1 MSGRDIPGPS
11 AVGDGVSLVAA
22 DASHLRS
29 YEEASDALARFKVPR
44 LSEPENPHE
53 RLFIAFFDG
62 TGNDFRKDPAHATNV
77 AQIFKQLES
86 PLADGNQRLYAS
98 YLPGPGTQNNPL
110 SRVADGALGY
120 TYEQRLE
127 QMYNEL
133 VETSFRWKQADP
145 DASIRVVGVGFSRG
159 ASQAAGFT
167 NLLHERGIVDLGTRS
182 LDANG
187 RTVYTGYIAPPG
199 STPQAV
205 GLFDPVATGFPE
217 KFDRRLAPSV
227 ASGFQIT
234 AMDEVRAKFR
244 NDQIIAPGLSDDG
257 RFLNVQVAG
266 AHADIGGGYIR
277 DGLARRSC
285 NLMVDYCNALAPGV
299 LEIHKSHE
307 PTDARL
313 NFIHRSEEHMLIYQ
327 MDRKVDRSTPDGVNT
342 RLAPDYMV
350 QADGLPHAAKPLASS
365 VVGFKA
371 SDAVI
376 APPNLDVEQTA
387 ARLQF
392 IEEAERARAAT
403 IEQTSRVRVL
413 GNTTAAVA
421 TTLEVADAARDY
433 TQLRNESNLTAA
445 QASITRTTT
454 TAGMAWMGFQVG
466 ARIGGT
472 LGPWGAL
479 GGGTLGAAIGGVA
492 GDKIADEAERRRI
505 YTHKGSDGNVW
516 TADPKQPE
524 KGWTRSLP
532 PLPGNPEGQKF
543 TADPALADELNY
555 KAVTKATELGMG
567 AVTARSPLKL
577 AARQDD
583 PHSSYGGDWVRNA
596 AGTGWQ
602 REVNTDKP
610 GLGRTQHASPER
622 AAELDAQSSAITAD
636 SAARSPAVLAAN
648 FKVLYEQ
655 NDWQRHSK
663 GKLPEAVADALRH
676 PERVVGSDGR
686 RYARQESGEWISES
700 WFRNKHAKGDLRAEL
715 DLTFDAQRDHV
726 QKVLDE
732 QWNPLREPTT
742 LETVRVV
749 PSPEQLAEQA
759 AAVKADNP
767 VVEPQKAPSPE
778 RLSDTRHP
786 GHAEFQRILQQ
797 VHHAEAGQGIKA
809 GAHSEKIAAALLA
822 EGERQGVQITSVRIG
837 DRGQIEGMAASNPYS
852 EAAAVRVDSTAALKM
867 TLEAHSREWAEAR
880 SPHLAQ
886 SSPVAER
893 TAEQQR
899 GISALSVA
907 DQGMFAR
914 IRQDV
919 PGHIG
924 DDQVMRALLDA
935 KQARI
940 PDADRID
947 KVVMAGD
954 RIFIAG
960 TVPGFRSVT
969 DVAQEAPP
977 LQETVAR
984 VQEGNQ
990 QREQQVALE
999 QQQQQERGPR
1009 MG

>member
-1 MSGRDIPGPS
+1 MY
-11 AVGDGVSLVAA
+11 A
-22 DASHLRS
+22 DLTEKA
-29 YEEASDALARFKVPR
+29 
-44 LSEPENPHE
+44 
-53 RLFIAFFDG
+53 
-62 TGNDFRKDPAHATNV
+62 NDWYR
-77 AQIFKQLES
+77 
-86 PLADGNQRLYAS
+86 
-98 YLPGPGTQNNPL
+98 
-110 SRVADGALGY
+110 
-120 TYEQRLE
+120 
-127 QMYNEL
+127 
-133 VETSFRWKQADP
+133 ADP
-145 DASIRVVGVGFSRG
+145 DTQIRVFSTGFSRG

-167 NLLHERGIVDLGTRS
+167 NLLHERGIVDLDSRTIGADGQVTYTRH
-182 LDANG
+182 
-187 RTVYTGYIAPPG
+187 IAQPG
-199 STPQAV
+199 LTPQAV

-227 ASGFQIT
+227 VSGFQIT

-244 NDQIIAPGLSDDG
+244 NDQIIAPGLSEDG

-266 AHADIGGGYIR
+266 AHADVGGGYIR

-285 NLMVDYCNALAPGV
+285 NLMVDYCNALRPDAPLV
-299 LEIHKSHE
+299 QKVNA
-307 PTDARL
+307 PVDPRL
-313 NFIHRSEEHMLIYQ
+313 DIVHRSEEHMLIYQ
-327 MDRKVDRSTPDGVNT
+327 MDRKVDRSTPGGVNT
-342 RLAPDYMV
+342 RLAPEHMV
-350 QADGLPHAAKPLASS
+350 QADGLPHAVKPLGVS
-365 VVGFKA
+365 VAGLKA
-371 SDAVI
+371 SDVVI
-376 APPNLDVEQTA
+376 APPNLDVEQTN

-392 IEEAERARAAT
+392 IEEAERVRATA

-421 TTLEVADAARDY
+421 TTLEAADAARDY
-433 TQLRNESNLTAA
+433 TQLRNESNLAAA

-454 TAGMAWMGFQVG
+454 TAGGAWMGFQVG
-466 ARIGGT
+466 ARVGGA

-479 GGGTLGAAIGGVA
+479 GGGALGAAIGGLA

-505 YTHKGSDGNVW
+505 YTHEGSDGNVW
-516 TADPKQPE
+516 TADPKHPE
-524 KGWTRSLP
+524 KGWTRTLP
-532 PLPGNPEGQKF
+532 PLPGNPEGQTF

-567 AVTARSPLKL
+567 AATANNPLKL

-583 PHSSYGGDWVRNA
+583 PRSSYGGDWVPNA

-602 REVNTDKP
+602 REVNTDRP

-622 AAELDAQSSAITAD
+622 AAELDVQSRAITAD
-636 SAARSPAVLAAN
+636 NAARSPAALAAN
-648 FKVLYEQ
+648 YKVLYEQ

-676 PERVVGSDGR
+676 PERAVGSDGR
-686 RYARQESGEWISES
+686 RYARQDSGEWISES
-700 WFRNKHAKGDLRAEL
+700 WFRNKHATGNLRAEL
-715 DLTFDAQRDHV
+715 DLAFDAQRDQV

-732 QWNPLREPTT
+732 RLNPLREPTT

-759 AAVKADNP
+759 TTVKADSP
-767 VVEPQKAPSPE
+767 VVEPQEAKQPD

-786 GHAEFQRILQQ
+786 GHAGFERVLQQ
-797 VHHAEAGQGIKA
+797 VHHAEAGRGITP
-809 GAHSEKIAAALLA
+809 GPHSEKIAAALLT
-822 EGERQGVQITSVRIG
+822 EGERHGVQIGRVRIG
-837 DRGQIEGMAASNPYS
+837 ERGQIEGMAASNPYS
-852 EAAAVRVDSTAALKM
+852 EAAAVQVDSTAALKM
-867 TLEAHSREWAEAR
+867 TMEAHSRDWADAR

-899 GISALSVA
+899 GISALPAA

-919 PGHIG
+919 PGHVG

-940 PDADRID
+940 ADVDRID
-947 KVVMAGD
+947 KVMMAGD
-954 RIFIAG
+954 RICIAG

-977 LQETVAR
+977 LQETLAR

-990 QREQQVALE
+990 QREQQVAFE

>member
-1 MSGRDIPGPS
+1 MNDKTLQGVMAIDDDVSFYS
-11 AVGDGVSLVAA
+11 AD
-22 DASHLRS
+22 DAHLGS
-29 YEEASDALARFKVPR
+29 YQKAQETLARFRVPQ
-44 LSEPENPHE
+44 LGDPTDPHE
-53 RLFIAFFDG
+53 RIYVAAFDG
-62 TGNDFRKDPAHATNV
+62 TGNDKHLDPLHATNV
-77 AQIFKQLES
+77 ARIDDQLKALSERDGQIHVRY
-86 PLADGNQRLYAS
+86 LA
-98 YLPGPGTQNNPL
+98 GPGTQSNPL
-110 SRVADGALGY
+110 TRVADGALGY
-120 TYEQRLE
+120 TYQQRLE
-127 QMYNEL
+127 EMYTDLAN
-133 VETSFRWKQADP
+133 TAAKWQKADP
-145 DASIRVVGVGFSRG
+145 EVRIRVIGIGFSRG

-167 NLLHERGIVDLGTRS
+167 NLLHERGIVDPSSETIGPDGRPIYTRH
-182 LDANG
+182 L
-187 RTVYTGYIAPPG
+187 VPPG
-199 STPQAV
+199 LTPQAV
-205 GLFDPVATGFPE
+205 GLFDPVATGIPE
-217 KFDRRLAPSV
+217 RFDRRLAPSV
-227 ASGFQIT
+227 VSGFQIT
-234 AMDEVRAKFR
+234 ALDEVRAKFPS
-244 NDQIIAPGLSDDG
+244 DQIIAPGLSEDG

-266 AHADIGGGYIR
+266 AHSDIGGSYIR

-285 NLMVDYCNALAPGV
+285 NLMVDYCNALRPDAPL
-299 LEIHKSHE
+299 LEKVYE
-307 PTDARL
+307 PSDPRL
-313 NFIHRSEEHMLIYQ
+313 NVVHRSEEGLLLYQ
-327 MDRKVDRSTPDGVNT
+327 MDRKVDRSTPGGVNA
-342 RLAPDYMV
+342 RLAPDHLV
-350 QADGLPHAAKPLASS
+350 QADGLPHAAKPLDPEHISTR
-365 VVGFKA
+365 VGGVLIG
-371 SDAVI
+371 D
-376 APPNLDVEQTA
+376 PNLKVEESA
-387 ARLQF
+387 ATLRG
-392 IEEAERARAAT
+392 IEAAEQARAAAV
-403 IEQTSRVRVL
+403 EQTSRVRVL

-433 TQLRNESNLTAA
+433 TQLRNESNLAAA

-454 TAGMAWMGFQVG
+454 TAGGAWMGFQVG
-466 ARIGGT
+466 ARVGGA

-479 GGGTLGAAIGGVA
+479 GGGALGAAIGGVA
-492 GDKIADEAERRRI
+492 GDKIADEVERRRI
-505 YTHKGSDGNVW
+505 YTHEGSDGNVW
-516 TADPKQPE
+516 TADPKHPE
-524 KGWTRSLP
+524 KGWTRTLP
-532 PLPGNPEGQKF
+532 PLPGNPEGQTF

-567 AVTARSPLKL
+567 AATASNPLKL

-583 PHSSYGGDWVRNA
+583 PRSSYGGDWVPNA

-602 REVNTDKP
+602 REVNTDRP

-622 AAELDAQSSAITAD
+622 AAELDAQSRAITAD
-636 SAARSPAVLAAN
+636 NAARSPAALAAN
-648 FKVLYEQ
+648 YKVLYEQ

-676 PERVVGSDGR
+676 PERAVGSDGR
-686 RYARQESGEWISES
+686 RYARQDSGEWISES
-700 WFRNKHAKGDLRAEL
+700 WFRNKHATGNLRAEL
-715 DLTFDAQRDHV
+715 GLAFDAQRDQV

-732 QWNPLREPTT
+732 RLNPLREPTT

-759 AAVKADNP
+759 ATVKADSP
-767 VVEPQKAPSPE
+767 VVEPQEAKQPD

-786 GHAEFQRILQQ
+786 GHAGFERVLQQ
-797 VHHAEAGQGIKA
+797 VHHAEAGRGITP
-809 GAHSEKIAAALLA
+809 GPHSEKIAAALLT
-822 EGERQGVQITSVRIG
+822 EGERQGVQVGRVRIG

-852 EAAAVRVDSTAALKM
+852 EAAAVQVDSTAALKM
-867 TLEAHSREWAEAR
+867 TMEAHSRDWADAR

-886 SSPVAER
+886 LSPVAER

-940 PDADRID
+940 ADVDRID
-947 KVVMAGD
+947 KVMMAGD
-954 RIFIAG
+954 RICVAG

-1009 MG
+1009 LG

>member
-1 MSGRDIPGPS
+1 MNNKDLSDVKP
-11 AVGDGVSLVAA
+11 VDDDVAFY
-22 DASHLRS
+22 S
-29 YEEASDALARFKVPR
+29 ASDAQLRTYQDASDSLARLKVPQLVDSTDPHAR
-44 LSEPENPHE
+44 LYV
-53 RLFIAFFDG
+53 AAFDG
-62 TGNDFRKDPAHATNV
+62 TGNDAAKDPLHATNV
-77 AQIFKQLES
+77 SRIDEQIKALSVSDSQVHVRYLE
-86 PLADGNQRLYAS
+86 
-98 YLPGPGTQNNPL
+98 GPGTQRNPFN
-110 SRVADGALGY
+110 RVLDGALGY
-120 TYEQRLE
+120 TYEERLE
-127 QMYNEL
+127 RMYADLTEKANDWY
-133 VETSFRWKQADP
+133 RADP
-145 DASIRVVGVGFSRG
+145 DTQIRVFSTGFSRG

-167 NLLHERGIVDLGTRS
+167 NLLHERGIVDLDSRTIGADGQITYTRH
-182 LDANG
+182 
-187 RTVYTGYIAPPG
+187 IAPPG
-199 STPQAV
+199 LTPQAV

-227 ASGFQIT
+227 VSGFQIT

-244 NDQIIAPGLSDDG
+244 NDQIIAPGLSEDG

-266 AHADIGGGYIR
+266 AHADVGGGYIR

-285 NLMVDYCNALAPGV
+285 NLMVDYCNALRPGAPLTQKV
-299 LEIHKSHE
+299 NA
-307 PTDARL
+307 PDDPRL
-313 NFIHRSEEHMLIYQ
+313 DIVHRSEEHMLIYQ
-327 MDRKVDRSTPDGVNT
+327 MDRKVDRSTPGGVNT
-342 RLAPDYMV
+342 LLAPDHIV
-350 QADGLPHAAKPLASS
+350 QADGLPHAVKPLGSA
-365 VVGFKA
+365 VAGLKP
-371 SDAVI
+371 SDVVI

-392 IEEAERARAAT
+392 IEAAEKARAAT

-421 TTLEVADAARDY
+421 TTLEVADATRDY

-454 TAGMAWMGFQVG
+454 TAGMAWAGFQVG
-466 ARIGGT
+466 ARVGGT

-492 GDKIADEAERRRI
+492 GDKIADEVERNRI
-505 YTHKGSDGNVW
+505 YTHRGSDGNDW
-516 TADPKQPE
+516 TADPKHPE
-524 KGWTRSLP
+524 KGWTLDLP
-532 PLPGNPEGQKF
+532 PLPGVEPVK
-543 TADPALADELNY
+543 ASPALADELNY
-555 KAVTKATELGMG
+555 KAVTKATELAMG
-567 AVTARSPLKL
+567 AATPNNPLKL

-636 SAARSPAVLAAN
+636 NAARSPAVLAAN

-663 GKLPEAVADALRH
+663 SKLPEAVADALRH

-686 RYARQESGEWISES
+686 RYARQDSGEWISES
-700 WFRNKHAKGDLRAEL
+700 WLRNKHAKGDLRAEL
-715 DLTFDAQRDHV
+715 DLAFDAQRDHV

-732 QWNPLREPTT
+732 RWNPLREPTT

-759 AAVKADNP
+759 ATVKADGP
-767 VVEPQKAPSPE
+767 VVEPQEAKQPE

-786 GHAEFQRILQQ
+786 GNAEFQRVLRQ
-797 VHHAEAGQGIKA
+797 VHHAEAGQGIKS
-809 GAHSEKIAAALLA
+809 GPHSEKIAAALLA
-822 EGERQGVQITSVRIG
+822 EGERQGVQISRVRIAEQ
-837 DRGQIEGMAASNPYS
+837 GQIEGLSASNPYS

-867 TLEAHSREWAEAR
+867 TLEVHSREWADAR

-886 SSPVAER
+886 SGPVVER

-899 GISALSVA
+899 GISALSIA

-919 PGHIG
+919 PGHIS

-940 PDADRID
+940 ADVARID
-947 KVVMAGD
+947 KVMMAGD

-984 VQEGNQ
+984 VQESTQ